1 MCNNVSMNKTNA
13 NDILDKLEQKF
24 PNAKC
29 ELNYTTPF
37 ELLVAVILSAQCTD
51 KRVNQVTSELFKIY
65 NTPKQF
71 AMLSVEELSFYIYS
85 CGFYKNK
92 ATNIIETSK
101 ILQEKYNGEVPRT
114 MEELTSL
121 KGVGRKTANVVM
133 SEAFKIPAIAVDTH
147 VLRVSNRLGFI
158 KSDSPDKVELALQKQ
173 IDKSRWSR
181 AHHLFI
187 FLGRYCCK
195 SQNPNCAECPVYE
208 YCKYTNKKA

>member
-1 MCNNVSMNKTNA
+1 MNKQTA
-13 NDILDKLEQKF
+13 DKIIDNLEEQF
-24 PNAKC
+24 PGAKC

-51 KRVNQVTSELFKIY
+51 KRVNKVTSELFKIY
-65 NTPKQF
+65 NTPEQF
-71 AMLSVEELSFYIYS
+71 SKLSVEELSFYIYS

-92 ATNIIETSK
+92 ATSIIDTSK
-101 ILQEKYNGEVPRT
+101 ILLEKYNGEVPDT

-121 KGVGRKTANVVM
+121 KGVGRKTANVVL
-133 SEAFKIPAIAVDTH
+133 SEAFHQPAIAVDTH
-147 VLRVSNRLGFI
+147 VLRVSNRLGFV
-158 KSDSPDKVELALQKQ
+158 KTKVPDVCEKALMQS

-195 SQNPNCAECPVYE
+195 SQNPNCKVCSVKK
-208 YCKYTNKKA
+208 YCKYREI